1 MNPFRPIAAAAVVTV
16 ASFALTACGDD
27 DDASAST
34 TDLTAFCAKAAE
46 TNEPGTLPT
55 PELLA
60 EYQALAPDEISDPVA
75 VLVDAFAAAGDD
87 PTAAFSQPDVVAAI
101 EQITAFETAQCGFE
115 PPQPGN

>member
-1 MNPFRPIAAAAVVTV
+1 VNPSRHIAVAIVTV
-16 ASFALTACGDD
+16 ASLALTACGDD
-27 DDASAST
+27 DDAPAS

-60 EYQALAPDEISDPVA
+60 EYQALAPDEISEPVA

-87 PTAAFSQPDVVAAI
+87 PTAAFSQPNVVAAI
-101 EQITAFETAQCGFE
+101 EQITAFETDRCGFE

>member
-1 MNPFRPIAAAAVVTV
+1 MNPFRHIAAAIVTV

-27 DDASAST
+27 DDVSAST

-46 TNEPGTLPT
+46 TNQPGTLPT

-60 EYQALAPDEISDPVA
+60 EYQALAPDEISEPVA

-87 PTAAFSQPDVVAAI
+87 PTAAFSQPNVVAAI
-101 EQITAFETAQCGFE
+101 EQITAFETDRCGFE